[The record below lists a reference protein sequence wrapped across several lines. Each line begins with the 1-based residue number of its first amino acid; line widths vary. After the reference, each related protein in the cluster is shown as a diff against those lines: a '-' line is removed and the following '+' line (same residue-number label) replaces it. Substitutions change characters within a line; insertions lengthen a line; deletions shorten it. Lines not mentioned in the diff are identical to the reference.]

1 MKKLILLSGLLLL
14 ASLTWAQKKQ
24 GYNSLEQWLEQIYAQ
39 KQTEN
44 LKSYYT
50 DRSTA
55 DTCEAWYSCAKWA
68 FEQYTQ
74 DQSFKI
80 TRAKLKT
87 KRKMYRHRVV
97 KENHLFVEATYQ
109 NKTVYLE
116 FMTPKASGRTAAYK
130 RIARFPK

>member
-24 GYNSLEQWLEQIYAQ
+24 GYDSLEQWLEQIYAQ

-68 FEQYTQ
+68 FEEYIK

-80 TRAKLKT
+80 TRAELKT

-97 KENHLFVEATYQ
+97 KETHLFVEATYQ